1 MDFEWDEAK
10 DAANRAKHGVGF
22 DFARELQWEDARP
35 EKDVRAEYGEDR
47 FIIYAYR
54 EARLYAC
61 VFTLRQERIRII
73 SLRKANKR
81 EERDYGR

>member
-1 MDFEWDEAK
+1 MEFEWDEAK
-10 DAANRAKHGVGF
+10 NAANRAKHGVGF
-22 DFARELQWEDARP
+22 DVAPELHWEDAFP
-35 EKDVRAEYGEDR
+35 EKDIRADYGEDR

-54 EARLYAC
+54 SERLYAC
-61 VFTLRQERIRII
+61 VFTLRHGRIRII